1 MDKRKAEAAENV
13 IKTLVGDI
21 SNGLYRTENTETKIA
36 VRLLVRSGT
45 ITAVDYSAGEVI
57 IDEKYTVHLVRETL
71 IVNVENRF
79 TLKKGNCFAAV
90 VFPTADDN
98 CCDEVAICVF
108 DEMNR
113 DQFLVIEDPM
123 KMIANV
129 LRYKTL
135 NIGQKRYINMLA
147 QGKKYSLFE
156 NTQESRSHTPN
167 EWKVQFELTRDSYS
181 PDTQAAIIRL
191 FSELN
196 NHKSHARE
204 KLDYILNISEEN
216 PDRIPIEF
224 KKFRAALDED
234 LYGMDSEKD
243 LLKS

>member
-45 ITAVDYSAGEVI
+45 ITAIDYSAGEVI

-98 CCDEVAICVF
+98 CCDEVAV
-108 DEMNR
+108 
-113 DQFLVIEDPM
+113 
-123 KMIANV
+123 
-129 LRYKTL
+129 
-135 NIGQKRYINMLA
+135 
-147 QGKKYSLFE
+147 
-156 NTQESRSHTPN
+156 
-167 EWKVQFELTRDSYS
+167 
-181 PDTQAAIIRL
+181 
-191 FSELN
+191 
-196 NHKSHARE
+196 
-204 KLDYILNISEEN
+204 
-216 PDRIPIEF
+216 
-224 KKFRAALDED
+224 
-234 LYGMDSEKD
+234 
-243 LLKS
+243 